1 MIVAI
6 NGIIS
11 TTLVLLMENL
21 GEIIPLTI
29 SVTGMTAGPLMGIF
43 TLGMLFPKANAK
55 VITKS
60 LLFC

>member
-21 GEIIPLTI
+21 GEIFPLTI